1 MLKILSQKWDKN
13 KDLLKKA
20 LRKKNDFADN
30 EEVYGYVNERY
41 IWLVRLAF
49 DIIYNTGEED
59 KVLDIN
65 HITQIDNGDYQGTL
79 LFLIPFYVYQ
89 PSEYDYLMTYVG
101 YGSCSGCDVLYAISE
116 MKSDEEKIEQY
127 MKLCKDIICNTIK
140 PYNSGWRNDY
150 MLDDE
155 DFDIENLKC
164 VIADI
169 SEQNEQLEAKNAEL
183 RARLE
188 KAVELPVKVG
198 DTIYCIRNCGTGRYK
213 VEEHTVAEIVF
224 EYDNQMRI
232 KTSYGLF
239 GCEKWTFGLDC
250 FADNAEA
257 EARLKEIKENNN
269 G

>member
-20 LRKKNDFADN
+20 LRKKNNFADN

-169 SEQNEQLEAKNAEL
+169 SEQNEQLEAENAEL
-183 RARLE
+183 HE
-188 KAVELPVKVG
+188 KLSNSIDTEQIAEYLAQKFDCPCNFSPIDEEMFEFCEECNSDESKV
-198 DTIYCIRNCGTGRYK
+198 CWEK
-213 VEEHTVAEIVF
+213 VI
-224 EYDNQMRI
+224 
-232 KTSYGLF
+232 
-239 GCEKWTFGLDC
+239 
-250 FADNAEA
+250 
-257 EARLKEIKENNN
+257 ARLKKTKEKNND
-269 G
+269 